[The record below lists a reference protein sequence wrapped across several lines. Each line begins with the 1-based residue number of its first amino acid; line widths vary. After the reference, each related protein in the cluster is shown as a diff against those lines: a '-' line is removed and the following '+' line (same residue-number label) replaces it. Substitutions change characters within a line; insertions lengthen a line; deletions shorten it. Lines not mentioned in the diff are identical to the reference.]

1 MNALMREVD
10 IRGIFRY
17 TDTYPA
23 ARYLISS
30 GKADVMKLVTHH
42 FNIEE
47 LHKAFDTSRL
57 GLDGAIKVLIHLQP
71 KETNNKKVK

>member
-1 MNALMREVD
+1 MREVD
-10 IRGIFRY
+10 LRGIYRY

-23 ARYLISS
+23 ARSLISN
-30 GKADVMKLVTHH
+30 GKVDMMKLVTHH

-47 LHKAFDTSRL
+47 LHKAFETSRY

-71 KETNNKKVK
+71 HGTNNKKTA